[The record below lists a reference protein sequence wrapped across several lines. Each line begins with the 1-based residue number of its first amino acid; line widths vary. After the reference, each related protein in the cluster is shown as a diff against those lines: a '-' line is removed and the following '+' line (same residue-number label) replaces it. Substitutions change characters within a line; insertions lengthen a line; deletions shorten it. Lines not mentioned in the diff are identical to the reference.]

1 MARQLF
7 ATMLM
12 LSVALPAFGWWND
25 DWEFRKPITLNTTAN
40 GANLSQNVEDGV
52 VLVRLHLGNFGYFS
66 DTLPNGDDLRF
77 VASDDLTPLP
87 FNVESYDAATQ
98 IALVWVKAGTIA
110 PQASTQ
116 NFLMYYGNSK
126 APAGGAA
133 SQTYDKAQSLVLHF
147 DNPAGAPKDKTAYG
161 NQPSEYSALYDG
173 ASLIGG
179 GARFD
184 GTGVVKIPASPSL
197 SVQSEKGWTF
207 SAWVRLDQPQ
217 QDGTIVD
224 VADAVNGRVTLTVRD
239 VTPVLTLAL
248 NGQPPIEIAASSGL
262 AVESWHHVAVV
273 LDAQR
278 ARIYVDGGLAA
289 EGAVPSLNVNGGYT
303 FGARA
308 DSTGPLSGAVLDE
321 VGVASVARSADAIAL
336 AARGEG
342 MNSALLAYGEDTQ
355 REAGQQQSYFVTTLN
370 NVTIDGWVVIGLLV
384 IMGLLSW
391 YVMIVKGLVIRR
403 IRTDNARFLKA
414 FYASNQIGDLFHVE
428 TPEEIEAQE
437 SDLAQAISGH
447 EGFVSSTLYH
457 LYRTGMKDI
466 NARLLGG
473 SVGAARSAVLSSEA
487 INAIK
492 ASLDAT
498 SVRETQRLNNQ
509 MVLLTLAVSGGPFL
523 GLLGTVVGVMITFAA
538 IAASGDVNVNAIAPG
553 IAAALVATVAGLGV
567 AIPALFGYNYLGTR
581 IREITSEDR
590 VFLDEFIASI
600 AETYA

>member
-1 MARQLF
+1 MARRILATVLMLF
-7 ATMLM
+7 A
-12 LSVALPAFGWWND
+12 ALPAFGWWND
-25 DWEFRKPITLNTTAN
+25 EWQFRKPIALNTTPN
-40 GANLSQNVEDGV
+40 GANLSQPVEDGV
-52 VLVRLHLGNFGYFS
+52 VLVRLHMGNFGYFS

-87 FNVESYDAATQ
+87 FNVEVFDATNQ
-98 IALVWVKAGTIA
+98 IALVWVKVGTVQ
-110 PQASTQ
+110 PQSSTQ
-116 NFLMYYGNSK
+116 NFFMYYGNSK
-126 APAGGAA
+126 APTGGTP

-147 DNPAGAPKDKTAYG
+147 DNATGAPKDKTAYG
-161 NQPSEYSALYDG
+161 NQPSEYSATYES
-173 ASLIGG
+173 AALIGG

-184 GTGVVKIPASPSL
+184 GTGLVKIPASPSL
-197 SVQSEKGWTF
+197 NVQSAKGWTF

-217 QDGTIVD
+217 QDGTVVE
-224 VADAVNGRVTLTVRD
+224 VADAVNGRVALTIRD
-239 VTPVLTLAL
+239 LTPVLTISA
-248 NGQPPIEIAASSGL
+248 NGQAPTEVVASGGL
-262 AVESWHHVAVV
+262 GTETWHHVAAVI
-273 LDAQR
+273 DAQR

-289 EGAVPSLNVNGGYT
+289 EGTVPSVGVNGGYT
-303 FGARA
+303 LGARA
-308 DSTGPLSGAVLDE
+308 DATGPLAGAVIDE
-321 VGVASVARSADAIAL
+321 VGVASVARSVDAIAL

-342 MNSALLAYGEDTQ
+342 MGAALLAFGEDTQ
-355 REAGQQQSYFVTTLN
+355 KEAGHHESYFITTLR
-370 NVTIDGWVVIGLLV
+370 NVTVDGWVVIGLLGV
-384 IMGLLSW
+384 MGTLSW

-414 FYASNQIGDLFHVE
+414 FYASNQIGDLFHTE
-428 TPEEIEAQE
+428 SPEEVEAQE
-437 SDLAQAISGH
+437 SDLAQAIKGH

-466 NARLLGG
+466 SARLARG
-473 SVGAARSAVLSSEA
+473 SVGAPRTAVLSGEA
-487 INAIK
+487 INALK

-498 SVRETQRLNNQ
+498 SVREAQRLNNL
-509 MVLLTLAVSGGPFL
+509 MVLLTLSVSGGPFL